1 MIDSHSLIDP
11 LHTGAGMSLSELVKH
26 YTQNEL
32 PRKAHS
38 KQEVYGSYL
47 KSWIVPKWGT
57 LNLSGVKA
65 VAVETWL
72 GVLPL
77 ENSSRAKIRNI
88 MSALYSHAIRWELT
102 NRNPITMVRQTAK
115 RAKHPDV
122 LTTQEVTA
130 LLRELPEPSRT
141 AVFVAVATGLRVSE
155 LLALKWSDVDFA
167 AQIIKPSRGIV
178 GQVVGGLKTEES
190 AKPVPASEAV
200 TDALLFWRGLSL
212 YAGPDDYVFPSP
224 KMGGKQP
231 Y

>member
-1 MIDSHSLIDP
+1 
-11 LHTGAGMSLSELVKH
+11 
-26 YTQNEL
+26 
-32 PRKAHS
+32 
-38 KQEVYGSYL
+38 
-47 KSWIVPKWGT
+47 
-57 LNLSGVKA
+57 
-65 VAVETWL
+65 
-72 GVLPL
+72 
-77 ENSSRAKIRNI
+77 
-88 MSALYSHAIRWELT
+88 
-102 NRNPITMVRQTAK
+102 MVRQTAK

-130 LLRELPEPSRT
+130 LLRELPEPART

-190 AKPVPASEAV
+190 AMPVPASEAV
-200 TDALLFWRGLSL
+200 TDALLCWRGLSL

-231 Y
+231 YWPNGKRYGRHEETRPPDLYRVNFEVSNPKPLSLSSFSAF